1 MLRAVLFHVRAKE
14 EIRAFPRDV
23 RLKLG
28 SALMALQRGFH
39 LGPPLS
45 RAMSIVMPGVEE
57 LRLRGAAGHFRVF
70 YYRKASAGV
79 LVPSAFHKKTRETP
93 VTEIDRAR
101 RRLMEMLNEYEE
113 DRGRS

>member
-1 MLRAVLFHVRAKE
+1 MLRPVLFHVRAKE

-28 SALMALQRGFH
+28 SALMALQRGFN

-45 RAMSIVMPGVEE
+45 RAMSILMPGVEE
-57 LRLRGAAGHFRVF
+57 LRLRVRPVTSGCSTTEGIRGRPGAER
-70 YYRKASAGV
+70 
-79 LVPSAFHKKTRETP
+79 FHKKTRETP
-93 VTEIDRAR
+93 VPEIARAR

-113 DRGRS
+113 DRARS